1 MNTYN
6 DLVKRARRLAKN
18 ELKIPTIDWEKEA
31 RSIKT
36 QARRDYAC
44 GRLSFEQM
52 CSIVHIITVE
62 NDLE

>member
-6 DLVKRARRLAKN
+6 DLVKRARRLVKN

-31 RSIKT
+31 HAIKT

-44 GRLSFEQM
+44 GRLSFEQI
-52 CSIVHIITVE
+52 CSVVHIITVE
-62 NDLE
+62 DDLG